1 MGGGT
6 ISGSGAVSGTI
17 AGAGAFFFLAFAFR
31 LIVRFAFF
39 FALFFALLLAKQ
51 EHRHI
56 VEAEMV
62 IKLPGNFRG
71 ITTNRSRLTRQLE
84 AVFLFPAY
92 VLRLRVHLTFKK
104 I

>member
-1 MGGGT
+1 MGGAT

-39 FALFFALLLAKQ
+39 FAPFFALRLAKQ

-56 VEAEMV
+56 VEVEMV
-62 IKLPGNFRG
+62 IKLPGSFRG
-71 ITTNRSRLTRQLE
+71 RTKNRSRLTRRLE
-84 AVFLFPAY
+84 AVFLSPAY
-92 VLRLRVHLTFKK
+92 VLRFRARLTFKE

>member
-39 FALFFALLLAKQ
+39 FAPFFALLLAK
-51 EHRHI
+51 
-56 VEAEMV
+56 
-62 IKLPGNFRG
+62 
-71 ITTNRSRLTRQLE
+71 
-84 AVFLFPAY
+84 
-92 VLRLRVHLTFKK
+92 
-104 I
+104 